1 MRLSPD
7 QIQAIKTTAQD
18 VLGDEAQV
26 LLFGSRVDDS
36 RKGGDIDL
44 YIQGLQLD
52 LQAQQQAKARFLAKL
67 KQAIGEQ
74 RIDVVFAPSPG
85 QPMLPIHQSAHST
98 GIVL

>member
-18 VLGDEAQV
+18 VLGDGVQV

-52 LQAQQQAKARFLAKL
+52 LQAQPQAKARFLATL
-67 KQAIGEQ
+67 KQASH
-74 RIDVVFAPSPG
+74 RRA
-85 QPMLPIHQSAHST
+85 AH
-98 GIVL
+98 

>member
-7 QIQAIKTTAQD
+7 QIHAIKTTAQD

-74 RIDVVFAPSPG
+74 RIDVVFAPGPG
-85 QPMLPIHQSAHST
+85 QIVLPVHQSAEST
-98 GIVL
+98 GIAL